1 MALEAKRV
9 AFGAKQVV
17 NIAAVG
23 GMAGGAS
30 LSEGGLVVD
39 GLFAQI
45 VHIRVAAEADGDGI
59 GFGQAGLIAG
69 VGAMAIGAIAHGSGV
84 GNFGGIDE
92 LGLVVVAGDAE
103 GFYVWLG

>member
-30 LSEGGLVVD
+30 DIRARKQPIAILRGFVDLIRGCEG
-39 GLFAQI
+39 A
-45 VHIRVAAEADGDGI
+45 
-59 GFGQAGLIAG
+59 
-69 VGAMAIGAIAHGSGV
+69 
-84 GNFGGIDE
+84 
-92 LGLVVVAGDAE
+92 
-103 GFYVWLG
+103 